1 MNVNER
7 EETMIMYTLSP
18 HFRMNTTTPNAFANA
33 MRNKSDAEQE
43 NKSSKKKDRWES
55 KNKPNECTAAQGYGY
70 M

>member
-43 NKSSKKKDRWES
+43 NKSSKKKDR
-55 KNKPNECTAAQGYGY
+55 
-70 M
+70 